1 MARSGC
7 VSVTH
12 AVCVTCLLACEQ
24 HCLMRAHAHCRYAQP
39 LVCMLE
45 NLPVKYA
52 RVLQDAPAWCVLHD
66 RLIRE
71 GAYGRGQGR
80 AAARAD
86 RRPDRRRCSVHA
98 CMYTCMHMH
107 IRARTLCDGSV
118 HACMHRARAHVSTW
132 YARVCMLRARVRGL
146 HGMYGVCHA
155 MCVCAHAR
163 ARARV
168 SVHGMCVCACYACVR
183 VCMACMACMGCV
195 VPLHAY
201 MAM

>member
-7 VSVTH
+7 VTVHS
-12 AVCVTCLLACEQ
+12 CVSCLLAVEQ
-24 HCLMRAHAHCRYAQP
+24 HRLLRAHVHSCKYSHALGCLKLTRQ
-39 LVCMLE
+39 VC
-45 NLPVKYA
+45 
-52 RVLQDAPAWCVLHD
+52 RVLQDAPAWCVFHD
-66 RLIRE
+66 RLVRE
-71 GAYGRGQGR
+71 RTHGRGQGR

-98 CMYTCMHMH
+98 CMCTCMHMH

-183 VCMACMACMGCV
+183 VCMACMACMGYV

-201 MAM
+201 MAL